1 MSIQEILREYLPE
14 TATLPEQRC
23 DLPELRYPPGLNA
36 AEELVDGA
44 IEQGFGERVAFYFRD
59 DRITYAELQQQVNR
73 VGNAFKALGVQ
84 PGDRALLRLPDRPE
98 LVYCIL
104 ALQKI
109 GAVPVPTY
117 TLSRAQDLVYRENDT
132 GAKVVV
138 SDAGLLDELEK
149 ARPGFRFVES
159 LVAVPSTKQ
168 PGYSSYEDLVEGAP
182 TVLAAAATA
191 CEDPALILYTSG
203 STGEPKGCLHT
214 HADTL
219 AIADSYARYCVQPTP
234 EDVFAGPPPIPFAL
248 GFGFFLVFPLRF
260 GAAAVLADQKTPG
273 VMLKAMERYGVT
285 VFAAVATY
293 YGMLLE
299 QLVSEGAECFA
310 GNLRL
315 LLCGGEPL
323 AARVAGGCERA
334 FGLPLL
340 QFLGTTEMLHNIVS
354 YRADE
359 MPRSGSF
366 GHAVPGYEVA
376 VRDPGTFVELPR
388 GEPGL
393 LTVRGPT
400 GTKYWRKPEQQK
412 KTVREGWNIVKD
424 IVRMDED
431 GYLYYVAR
439 SDEMIVS
446 AGYNI
451 APADVENV
459 LLRHPAVLKAACI
472 GAPDPEGRRSKVVK
486 ACVVLRSGYES
497 SDALVKELQEF
508 FKANAP
514 PFMYPRLVEF
524 LPELPETLTGKIRRS
539 ELLMREL
546 ASPRGSDD
554 AVETGGAE
562 SDGTIRASGSHR

>member
-1 MSIQEILREYLPE
+1 MSIQDIPPEYLPKQE
-14 TATLPEQRC
+14 TLPEQPY
-23 DLPELRYPPGLNA
+23 DLPELSYPPRLNA
-36 AEELVDGA
+36 AKELVDGA
-44 IEQGFGERVAFYFRD
+44 IERGFGERVAFYFCD
-59 DRITYAELQQQVNR
+59 ELITYAELQQQVNR
-73 VGNAFKALGVQ
+73 AGNAFKDLGVQ
-84 PGDRALLRLPDRPE
+84 PGDRVLLRLPDRPE

-138 SDAGLLDELEK
+138 SDANLLDEVEK
-149 ARPGFRFVES
+149 ARPGFRFAKR
-159 LVAVPSTKQ
+159 LVAVPATTH
-168 PGYSSYEDLVEGAP
+168 PGYSSYEELVEGAP
-182 TVLAAAATA
+182 KTLAAAATGR
-191 CEDPALILYTSG
+191 EDLALILYTSG
-203 STGEPKGCLHT
+203 STGEPKGCWHT
-214 HADTL
+214 HSDTL
-219 AIADSYARYCVQPTP
+219 AIADSYARYCVQATP

-260 GAAAVLADQKTPG
+260 GAAAVLAEQKTPE
-273 VMLKAMERYGVT
+273 VMLKAMERFGVT

-293 YGMLLE
+293 YGMLVE
-299 QLVSEGAECFA
+299 RLVAEGVECFA
-310 GNLRL
+310 SNLRL

-323 AARVAGGCERA
+323 AARVAGESERT
-334 FGLPLL
+334 FGLPLI

-359 MPRSGSF
+359 SPRSGSF
-366 GHAVPGYEVA
+366 GHAVPGYQVA
-376 VRDPGTFVELPR
+376 VRDPGTFVEVPR

-400 GTKYWRKPEQQK
+400 GTKYWRKPEQQQ
-412 KTVREGWNIVKD
+412 KTVREGWNVVKD

-431 GYLYYVAR
+431 GYLYYIAR

-459 LLRHPAVLKAACI
+459 LLRHPAVLKVACI
-472 GAPDPEGRRSKVVK
+472 GAPDPKGRRSSVVK
-486 ACVVLRSGYES
+486 ACVVLRPGYES

-508 FKANAP
+508 FKANGP

-539 ELLMREL
+539 ELLVREIT
-546 ASPRGSDD
+546 APSEPGNPVDARGPK
-554 AVETGGAE
+554 
-562 SDGTIRASGSHR
+562 SDGTVRTSGS

>member
-1 MSIQEILREYLPE
+1 MSVREILRGYLPE
-14 TATLPEQRC
+14 SSTLPEQIY
-23 DLPELRYPPGLNA
+23 DLPELQYPTRLNA

-44 IEQGFGERVAFYFRD
+44 IERGFGERVAFFFRD
-59 DRITYAELQQQVNR
+59 ELITYAELQQQVNR
-73 VGNAFKALGVQ
+73 VGNAFKDLGVQ
-84 PGDRALLRLPDRPE
+84 PGDRVLLRLPDRPE
-98 LVYCIL
+98 LVYCVL

-117 TLSRAQDLVYRENDT
+117 TLSRAQDLIYRENDT
-132 GAKVVV
+132 EAKVVV
-138 SDAGLLDELEK
+138 ADAGLLDEVEK
-149 ARPGFRFVES
+149 ARPGFRFAKR
-159 LVAVPSTKQ
+159 LVAVPSSTC
-168 PGYSSYEDLVEGAP
+168 PGYSSYEELVASAPSTLTAAGTGREDL
-182 TVLAAAATA
+182 
-191 CEDPALILYTSG
+191 ALILYTSG
-203 STGEPKGCLHT
+203 STGEPKGCWHT

-219 AIADSYARYCVQPTP
+219 AIADSYARYCVQATP
-234 EDVFAGPPPIPFAL
+234 DDVFAGPPPIPFAL

-260 GAAAVLADQKTPG
+260 GAAAVLADQKTPE

-299 QLVSEGAECFA
+299 QLVSEGIERFA
-310 GNLRL
+310 SDLRL

-323 AARVAGGCERA
+323 AARVAGESERA
-334 FGLPLL
+334 FGLPLI

-359 MPRSGSF
+359 PPRSGSF
-366 GHAVPGYEVA
+366 GHAVPGYQVA
-376 VRDPGTFVELPR
+376 VRDPETFVEVPR

-400 GTKYWRKPEQQK
+400 GTKYWRKPEQQH

-459 LLRHPAVLKAACI
+459 LLRHPAVLKVACI
-472 GAPDPEGRRSKVVK
+472 GAPDPEGRRSSVVK
-486 ACVVLRSGYES
+486 ACVVLRSGHEP
-497 SDALVKELQEF
+497 SDALVQELQEF

-539 ELLMREL
+539 ELHVRE
-546 ASPRGSDD
+546 AAAPSKSDNAVDAGGSK
-554 AVETGGAE
+554 
-562 SDGTIRASGSHR
+562 SDGAARTLGS

>member
-1 MSIQEILREYLPE
+1 MSIQDIPPEYLPKQE
-14 TATLPEQRC
+14 TLPEQPY
-23 DLPELRYPPGLNA
+23 DLAELRYPLKLNA

-44 IEQGFGERVAFYFRD
+44 IERGFGERVAFYFRD
-59 DRITYAELQQQVNR
+59 ELITYAELLQQVNR
-73 VGNAFKALGVQ
+73 AGNAFKNLGVQ
-84 PGDRALLRLPDRPE
+84 PGDRVLLRLPDCPE

-138 SDAGLLDELEK
+138 SDAGLLDEVEK
-149 ARPGFRFVES
+149 ARPGFRFAER
-159 LVAVPSTKQ
+159 LVAVPNTTY
-168 PGYSSYEDLVEGAP
+168 PGYSSYEELVTGAP
-182 TVLAAAATA
+182 NTLTAAGTGR
-191 CEDPALILYTSG
+191 DDLALILYTSG
-203 STGEPKGCLHT
+203 STGEPKGCWHT

-219 AIADSYARYCVQPTP
+219 AIADSYARYCVQATP

-260 GAAAVLADQKTPG
+260 GAAAVLAERKTPE
-273 VMLKAMERYGVT
+273 VMLKAMERFGVT

-293 YGMLLE
+293 YGMLVE
-299 QLVSEGAECFA
+299 RLVSEGVECFA
-310 GNLRL
+310 SNLRL

-323 AARVAGGCERA
+323 AARVAGESERT
-334 FGLPLL
+334 FGLPLI

-359 MPRSGSF
+359 SPRSGSF
-366 GHAVPGYEVA
+366 GHAVPGYQVA
-376 VRDPGTFVELPR
+376 VRDPRTFAEVPR

-400 GTKYWRKPEQQK
+400 GTKYWRKPDEQQ
-412 KTVREGWNIVKD
+412 KTVREGWSVVKD

-431 GYLYYVAR
+431 GYLYYIAR

-459 LLRHPAVLKAACI
+459 LLRHAAVLKVACI
-472 GAPDPEGRRSKVVK
+472 GAPDPEGRRSSVVK
-486 ACVVLRSGYES
+486 ACVVLRAGHEPSG
-497 SDALVKELQEF
+497 ALVKEL
-508 FKANAP
+508 
-514 PFMYPRLVEF
+514 
-524 LPELPETLTGKIRRS
+524 
-539 ELLMREL
+539 
-546 ASPRGSDD
+546 
-554 AVETGGAE
+554 
-562 SDGTIRASGSHR
+562 